1 MGTGKTTVGKKVADS
16 LKFAFV
22 DTDEEITKRAGMSI
36 PEIFSQH
43 GEERFREL
51 ETSVLEDFCRG
62 SHQVIS
68 TGGGVVTR
76 EVNCSILSE
85 GGYVIWLKASPSVIY
100 NRVRRSTERP
110 LLKTPNPEKT
120 IRDLLES
127 REPAYEKCADL
138 AIATDELSLE
148 ETIYGITETARF
160 QGMGN

>member
-1 MGTGKTTVGKKVADS
+1 MGTGKSTVGKRVAES
-16 LKFAFV
+16 LQFAFV
-22 DTDEEITKRAGMSI
+22 DTDEEIAGRAGMSI
-36 PEIFSQH
+36 PEIFSRH
-43 GEERFREL
+43 GEERFREM
-51 ETSVLEDFCRG
+51 ETSVLEDCCRG

-76 EVNCSILSE
+76 EVNCSILSR
-85 GGYVIWLKASPSVIY
+85 GGYVIWLKANPSVIY
-100 NRVRRSTERP
+100 NRVKRNTERP
-110 LLKTPNPEKT
+110 LLKTPDPEKT

-127 REPAYEKCADL
+127 RESAYAGCADL

>member
-1 MGTGKTTVGKKVADS
+1 MGTGKSTVGKKVAES
-16 LKFAFV
+16 LKFTFV
-22 DTDEEITKRAGMSI
+22 DTDEEIAKRAGMSI
-36 PEIFSQH
+36 PEIFSRH
-43 GEERFREL
+43 GEDRFREL
-51 ETSVLEDFCRG
+51 ETAVLEDCCG
-62 SHQVIS
+62 NSHQVIS

-85 GGYVIWLKASPSVIY
+85 GGYVIWLKASPLVIY

-110 LLKTPNPEKT
+110 LLRTADPEKT
-120 IRDLLES
+120 IRDLLEV
-127 REPAYEKCADL
+127 RESAYEGCADL